1 MNGPWAARQIEHKI
15 KACDVTEANEKAD
28 QVEELMTTPDLAGA
42 LESEQFRRFL
52 DQIPIAIIV
61 AQMKSDERIV
71 YANPEFEKLTGQ
83 SSAAIEGKPWSVL
96 QGEGIGE
103 NQDLKL
109 GYALTNESEYVGTF
123 RINRTDNKPTLV
135 DAYSNVIVDDNG
147 TPAFRLAALVDVS
160 AHDQPPREEFEKQ
173 LRDKDLLLR
182 EIQHRVK
189 NNLQMITALIRLEAR
204 NAMGRLDSAPFDR
217 LAGRIE
223 SLQLLYKS
231 LSEDSQNQEIDLGT
245 YVSQIVSSVMGTHA
259 VEGIRL
265 DLKVDAYPV
274 SVNVA
279 MPTGLVVNEL
289 LTNSLKHAF
298 KGRAGGTITVHC
310 LTDEIGCRV
319 IVADD
324 GVGLPD
330 GKDWPERGK
339 LGALIVQSLR
349 ENAKA
354 RIEVASTSQKGTR
367 VTIVFTRAAAAP
379 EQVAAKD

>member
-1 MNGPWAARQIEHKI
+1 VG
-15 KACDVTEANEKAD
+15 VTEEQAKAD
-28 QVEELMTTPDLAGA
+28 QVEELMTAPDLAGA

-61 AQMKSDERIV
+61 AQMKSDEHII

-83 SSAAIEGKPWSVL
+83 SSAALEGKPWSVL
-96 QGEGIGE
+96 QGEEIGK
-103 NQDLKL
+103 NLDVKL
-109 GYALTNESEYVGTF
+109 GHALTNESEYVGTF
-123 RINRTDNKPTLV
+123 RIGRAESEPSLV

-147 TPAFRLAALVDVS
+147 TPAFRLAALVDVT
-160 AHDQPPREEFEKQ
+160 AHDQPPREELEKQ
-173 LRDKDLLLR
+173 LRDKDTLLR

-204 NAMGRLDSAPFDR
+204 NAMGKLDSAPFDR
-217 LAGRIE
+217 LAGRID

-245 YVSQIVSSVMGTHA
+245 YLSQIASTVMGTHA

-298 KGRAGGTITVHC
+298 KGRDGGTIILHC

-330 GKDWPERGK
+330 GKDWPESCK

-354 RIEVASTSQKGTR
+354 RIEVASNSQKGTR

-379 EQVAAKD
+379 EPN

>member
-1 MNGPWAARQIEHKI
+1 LTDAK
-15 KACDVTEANEKAD
+15 DKAD
-28 QVEELMTTPDLAGA
+28 QVEELVATADLAGA

-61 AQMKSDERIV
+61 AQMKSEERIV
-71 YANPEFEKLTGQ
+71 YVNPEFEKLSGQ
-83 SSAAIEGKPWSVL
+83 SGGALEGRPWSVV
-96 QGEGIGE
+96 QGEGTGT

-109 GYALTNESEYVGTF
+109 GDALKNESEYVGTF
-123 RINRTDNKPTLV
+123 RIERAASKPSVV
-135 DAYSNVIVDDNG
+135 DAYSNVIVDESG
-147 TPAFRLAALVDVS
+147 VPAFRLAALVDVS
-160 AHDQPPREEFEKQ
+160 AHDQAPREELEKQ
-173 LRDKDLLLR
+173 LRDKDTLLR

-204 NAMGRLDSAPFDR
+204 NAKGRLDSAPFDR
-217 LAGRIE
+217 LAGRIH

-231 LSEDSQNQEIDLGT
+231 LSDDSLKQEIDLGT
-245 YVSQIVSSVMGTHA
+245 YLSQIAASVMTAHA

-298 KGRAGGTITVHC
+298 KGRDGGTISLQC
-310 LTDEIGCRV
+310 LTNEVGCCV

-349 ENAKA
+349 DNAKA
-354 RIEVASTSQKGTR
+354 EIEVASTSQKGTR

-379 EQVAAKD
+379 ETIA